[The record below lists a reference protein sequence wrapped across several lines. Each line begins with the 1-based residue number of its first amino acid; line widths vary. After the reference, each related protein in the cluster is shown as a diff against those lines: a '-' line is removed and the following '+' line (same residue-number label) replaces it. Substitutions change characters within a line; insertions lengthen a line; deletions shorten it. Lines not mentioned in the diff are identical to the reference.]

1 MGTMTIVLR
10 SGTMMNMDP
19 NVAVKL
25 AHAAMEK
32 GHRVKLVCYGEG
44 ATVVKDG
51 QDPRRFPNIGDALE
65 EMVEDGL
72 EVAACEAC
80 CSARGIRRNEV
91 INGARIG
98 SLINDFSRFAYASDR
113 LVTIAR

>member
-1 MGTMTIVLR
+1 MGTLTIILR

-19 NVAVKL
+19 NVAIKL
-25 AHAAMEK
+25 AHAAMWK

-51 QDPRRFPNIGDALE
+51 QDPKRFPNIGEILE
-65 EMVEDGL
+65 VMVEDGL

-80 CSARGIRRNEV
+80 CSARGIHRGEV

-98 SLINDFSRFAYASDR
+98 SLINDLSRFASESDKM
-113 LVTIAR
+113 VTIAR